1 MAVTPSGMFSLQV
14 SQMRNLLANCTSFQV
29 WAGVDGD
36 PDPVASALALVKFVR
51 VDAADVPA
59 GFYAAVFAPE
69 GAEYTIGGLSRG
81 ELIVG
86 IKADI
91 GEADEGDAFFAFGNP
106 LGAVVAE
113 MFERSQSDGFQV
125 LRRVRAIIQHSG
137 RSDEGAAFYF
147 TELSFDYGL
156 EAGG

>member
-1 MAVTPSGMFSLQV
+1 MWG
-14 SQMRNLLANCTSFQV
+14 CGGG
-29 WAGVDGD
+29 GVM
-36 PDPVASALALVKFVR
+36 
-51 VDAADVPA
+51 
-59 GFYAAVFAPE
+59 
-69 GAEYTIGGLSRG
+69 
-81 ELIVG
+81 VG
-86 IKADI
+86 IKGGI
-91 GEADEGDAFFAFGNP
+91 GGAEEGDAFFAFGNP

-113 MFERSQSDGFQV
+113 MFKRSQSDGFQV